1 MSLRLLAPLLWIL
14 VVAAALEVAL
24 EVRAQ
29 RLGWPTLLF
38 GAPQSAEADGAANGP
53 TREFPFRSPLL
64 AASAASSAPRV
75 WFASASYG
83 EDVQLAV
90 REVFPNLT
98 VELLRERGIECV
110 ALNASSAGH
119 TTASNA
125 AELRERGGEFNP
137 RVVVLYQMS
146 NDIDKLSATLGARG
160 WRSAAERSAPP
171 SESLVKAA
179 APNEGFQWGL
189 WLGRQVEATTIYK
202 HLKSLATSRVATQRP
217 LVDTLGSEG
226 ELLFEQRV
234 LELVAAARASGA
246 TPVLCTF
253 ATAYTLDNLASTPQE
268 YELNL
273 LRFNVFLSLRGWLD
287 SVERFNAVLRAVAE
301 REQVQLIDVSAALSG
316 RSELFRDMV
325 HFPKV
330 GHAEVARLMADD
342 LARTPALTNG
352 APR

>member
-14 VVAAALEVAL
+14 FVAAALEVAL

-38 GAPQSAEADGAANGP
+38 GAPQSASSGAASSGP

-64 AASAASSAPRV
+64 DTSAAPSAPRV

-83 EDVQLAV
+83 EDVQQAV
-90 REVFPNLT
+90 GDVFPNLT
-98 VELLRERGIECV
+98 VERLRQRGVECV

-125 AELRERGGEFNP
+125 AELRARGAEFAP

-146 NDIDKLSATLGARG
+146 NDIDKLAATLGARG
-160 WRSAAERSAPP
+160 WRSAVERNAPP
-171 SESLVKAA
+171 SEALAKAA
-179 APNEGFQWGL
+179 APNEGFQWGA

-202 HLKSLATSRVATQRP
+202 HLKSLATSRVAQQRP
-217 LVDTLGSEG
+217 LVDTLGREA

-234 LELVAAARASGA
+234 LELVSAARAAGA

-253 ATAYTLDNLASTPQE
+253 ATAYTLENAASTPQE

-287 SVERFNAVLRAVAE
+287 SVERFNAVLRAIAE
-301 REQVQLIDVSAALSG
+301 REQLQLIDVSAALSG
-316 RSELFRDMV
+316 RSELFRDMW
-325 HFPKV
+325 HFTKE
-330 GHAEVARLMADD
+330 GHAEVANLLADG
-342 LARTPALTNG
+342 LTRAPALTNG